1 MGNTLGNVLQGN
13 SAANLLEGRAGDDT
27 YLFARGAGRDV
38 IVDVDPTAGNRDVL
52 ACAGDVDPLDL
63 IISRNSNSLRIAVH
77 GASDRVDVQN
87 WYLGAKNW
95 VEVIRAGDGRQLL
108 STQVDHLIQAMASD
122 SAQSGLAR
130 EQAVTQ
136 RPAKVETILAAYW
149 QPAGS

>member
-1 MGNTLGNVLQGN
+1 MGNALGNVLEGN

-27 YLFARGAGRDV
+27 YLFARGAGQDV
-38 IVDVDPTAGNRDVL
+38 IVDADPTAGNRDVL
-52 ACAGDVDPLDL
+52 ACAADVDPLDL
-63 IISRNSNSLRIAVH
+63 IISRSSNSLRIAVH

-87 WYLGAKNW
+87 WYLGAKNR

-108 STQVDHLIQAMASD
+108 STQVDQLIQAMASY
-122 SAQSGLAR
+122 SAQRGLAW

-136 RPAKVETILAAYW
+136 RPAEVETILAAYW